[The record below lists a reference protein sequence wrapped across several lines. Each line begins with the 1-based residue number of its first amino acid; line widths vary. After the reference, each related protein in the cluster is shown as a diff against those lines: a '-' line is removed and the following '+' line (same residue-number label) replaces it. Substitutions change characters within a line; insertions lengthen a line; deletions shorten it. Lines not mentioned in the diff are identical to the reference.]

1 MIKLKRLLSDF
12 RNRFKSNEQIF
23 SNVYK
28 KKYWGE
34 SQESDFFSGEGTYV
48 SHIDSY
54 NEVLVE
60 TIKKF
65 NIKSICEI
73 GCGDFEVSKKLLNSI
88 DVNYLGVDVVPELIE
103 HLSQEYGNESTK
115 FVCLDAAKENCE
127 LPKYDLCIIRQV
139 LQHLSNK
146 DIQRVLKNVNQFPFL
161 IITEHLPM
169 NPQEFNG
176 DKVSNGFIR
185 LQNKLISGVY
195 LDKAPFNVAN
205 PTELLRIR
213 LDDKDYNGNL
223 VEAELVT
230 FLISNKK
237 I

>member
-1 MIKLKRLLSDF
+1 MNNFKRFLSDI
-12 RNRFKSNEQIF
+12 RNRFKTNEQIF

-34 SQESDFFSGEGTYV
+34 ANESTFFSGEGTYV

-54 NEVLVE
+54 NNILIE
-60 TIKKF
+60 TF
-65 NIKSICEI
+65 NKLNIQSVCEI
-73 GCGDFEVSKKLLNSI
+73 GCGDFEVSKKLLGS
-88 DVNYLGVDVVPELIE
+88 VNVDYVGVDVVPELIE
-103 HLSQEYGNESTK
+103 HLNRNYSNDNTK

-127 LPKYDLCIIRQV
+127 LPKFDVCIIRQV

-146 DIQRVLKNVNQFPFL
+146 DIKRVLQNANQFPYL

-169 NPQEFNG
+169 NPQEINS
-176 DKVSNGFIR
+176 DKVSNGYIR

-195 LDKAPFNVAN
+195 LDKDPFNLSSM
-205 PTELLRIR
+205 TELLRIR
-213 LDDKDYNGNL
+213 LDDKDYNGNM

-230 FLISNKK
+230 FLVSNN
-237 I
+237 